1 MSEMTVKEAE
11 ATLARTVRRVRDDR
25 ERFTL
30 TEGGKPVAAIVTTED
45 LAFLEDLEERI
56 DLEEARKAL
65 AEGGDPIAFET
76 IRRELGLD

>member
-1 MSEMTVKEAE
+1 MSKMTVKQAE
-11 ATLARTVRRVRDDR
+11 ATFVRTVRRVRDDR

-30 TEGGKPVAAIVTTED
+30 SEGGKPVAAIVTAED

-65 AEGGDPIAFET
+65 AEPGDSIPWEKVKA
-76 IRRELGLD
+76 ELGL

>member
-1 MSEMTVKEAE
+1 MTVKEAE
-11 ATLARTVRRVRDDR
+11 ATLTRTVRRVRDER

-30 TEGGKPVAAIVTTED
+30 TENGKPVAAIVTAED

-65 AEGGDPIAFET
+65 AELGESIPWEKVKA
-76 IRRELGLD
+76 ELGL

>member
-1 MSEMTVKEAE
+1 MSKMTVKEAE
-11 ATLARTVRRVRDDR
+11 ATLTRTIRRVRDDR

-30 TEGGKPVAAIVTTED
+30 TEGGQAVAAIVTAED

-65 AEGGDPIAFET
+65 AEPGDSIPWEKVKA
-76 IRRELGLD
+76 ELGL